1 MDALSRLIC
10 LTTILAV
17 TAQLP
22 AAEQQLNGHTFTLPD
37 GFEIEIAAKSPLV
50 DRPITADFD
59 ELGRLYVADS
69 SGSNDK
75 PDKQLVDRTHRI
87 VRLEDP
93 DGDGRFDKSVVFAD
107 KMMFPEGTLW
117 HDGSLYVAAPP
128 SIWKLTD
135 TDGDGV
141 ADQRVEWFE
150 GKTLTGCANDLHG
163 PYLGPDGFIYWCKG
177 AFAEQTYEQPGRKP
191 LVTKAAH
198 IFRRRADGTG
208 PIENVMT
215 GGMDNPVDVVFTS
228 GGERIFT
235 TTFLQ
240 NPGGGLRD
248 GLIHAVYGGV
258 YGKVHN
264 VTDFHPRT
272 GDLLPP
278 LVHMGAA
285 APCGLTRYES
295 DVFGT
300 KFRDNLFACQFN
312 MYKVSRHEL
321 KASGATFSST
331 DSDFVVSN
339 NLDFH
344 PTDVLEDA
352 DGSLVICDTG
362 GWYKLCCPTSQ
373 LDKPDVLGAIY
384 RVRKTGTPARPAL
397 SRTGAKTDVKNASHG
412 NDSPTGGDPRGLKLD
427 WAKLTPIELARLLTD
442 PRPAVQ
448 RRAIRDL
455 AKHDVA
461 KVIAALKP
469 LLRELESG
477 GTLSD
482 DNAIDLNGPFR
493 SRRASETARRNAVW
507 TLTRIDAPEARQ
519 LVREAL
525 FDGHRDIR
533 QVALQSVSLWRDH
546 EAMPQVRK
554 LLRLCTR
561 QNMRLSAEILGRL
574 GDKSAVPH
582 LLEAATEKSLPLG
595 TVVTQVRER
604 DGTTD
609 VAQPATF
616 ANVMQ
621 FDRVM
626 EHAVTFALI
635 EIADPQGT
643 AVGLDSLDP
652 CVRRVAMIALDQM
665 PGGGLKSGQVVPLLT
680 ADDLTLRETAL
691 WLVTRHTEWGDAVAD
706 HLREQ
711 LQRWGLREQEQ
722 QDLKSLLARFAA
734 TPSVQQLMAS
744 HIKSGVA
751 SDGELAVRLMVL
763 GAMQQSGLK
772 QLPDSWLASLTSL
785 LTGSDGALSSHAVT
799 VVRVLPLPKTG
810 TDELAKSLRRLA
822 LENETKPELRVE
834 AIAALPAGVGS
845 LEPELFALLLGSLGE
860 EASVSARS
868 ASVEAILKNS
878 LTVEQQAALAV
889 SIPSVGPLE
898 LNRLLSVFE
907 SSTDEGVGT
916 KLVAALKQSPVLTS
930 LRVDAVKQR
939 LAKFPASVQQQA
951 EALYAAINLE
961 AAKQKERLDEM
972 VAHVGEGDIRRGQ
985 LVFANSKA
993 ACVACH
999 AIGYKGGNIGP
1010 DLSRVGKIR
1019 SERDLLEALLFPS
1032 VSFVRSYEPVLIV
1045 THAGKQVNGLIRRE
1059 TPDEMI
1065 LATGAKDEAR
1075 IARADI
1081 EEILPGTVSVMPAG
1095 LDTQLTREQLLD
1107 LIAFLKSRQ

>member
-1 MDALSRLIC
+1 MNRNWLALFLVTLLGSSVVSV
-10 LTTILAV
+10 LA
-17 TAQLP
+17 T
-22 AAEQQLNGHTFTLPD
+22 EQQLNGHTFTLPD

-69 SGSNDK
+69 SGSND
-75 PDKQLVDRTHRI
+75 PVQKQLVDRSHRI
-87 VRLEDP
+87 VRLEDT
-93 DGDGRFDKSVVFAD
+93 DGDGQFDKSVVFAD

-150 GKTLTGCANDLHG
+150 GKTITGCANDLHG

-177 AFAEQTYEQPGRKP
+177 AFAEQTYEQPGKKP
-191 LVTKAAH
+191 LVTKASH

-208 PIENVMT
+208 SIENVMT
-215 GGMDNPVDVVFTS
+215 GGMDNPVDVVFTP

-235 TTFLQ
+235 TTFFQ

-278 LVHMGAA
+278 LAHMGAA

-300 KFRDNLFACQFN
+300 KFQNNLFACQFN

-321 KASGATFSST
+321 KPHGATFTST

-384 RVRKTGTPARPAL
+384 RVRRMGTPARQAL
-397 SRTGAKTDVKNASHG
+397 SNADAKQNASHG
-412 NDSPTGGDPRGLKLD
+412 NDSPTGGDPRGLKIE
-427 WAKLTPIELARLLTD
+427 WSKLTPNKLARLLDD

-455 AKHDVA
+455 AKADAA
-461 KVIAALKP
+461 KVAAVLQP
-469 LLRELESG
+469 VLLELREG
-477 GTLSD
+477 GELSIEK
-482 DNAIDLNGPFR
+482 ATDLTGPFQL
-493 SRRASETARRNAVW
+493 RRASEVVRRNAVW
-507 TLTRIDAPEARQ
+507 TLTRIDSIEARQ
-519 LVREAL
+519 LVRGAL
-525 FDGHRDIR
+525 FDSSHTVR
-533 QVALQSVSLWRDH
+533 QAALQSVSLWRDH
-546 EAMPQVRK
+546 AALPQVVK
-554 LLRLCTR
+554 LLRLCTM
-561 QNMRLSAEILGRL
+561 QNMRLSAEVLGRL
-574 GDKSAVPH
+574 GDKSMVPH
-582 LLEAATEKSLPLG
+582 LLEAA
-595 TVVTQVRER
+595 
-604 DGTTD
+604 
-609 VAQPATF
+609 AQQNMKIEMKA
-616 ANVMQ
+616 
-621 FDRVM
+621 DRVL
-626 EHAVTFALI
+626 EHAITFALI

-643 AVGLDSLDP
+643 TAGLSSPDP
-652 CVRRVAMIALDQM
+652 WVQRVAMIALDQM
-665 PGGGLKSGQVVPLLT
+665 PGGGLTPQQVVPLLST
-680 ADDLTLRETAL
+680 DGPTLRETAL
-691 WLVTRHTEWGDAVAD
+691 WLIARHGEWGDALAD
-706 HLREQ
+706 YLREQ
-711 LQRWGLREQEQ
+711 LAHKGFREQEQ
-722 QDLKSLLARFAA
+722 NDLKRLLAQFAG
-734 TPSVQQLMAS
+734 TPGVQQLLAS
-744 HIKSGVA
+744 QVKAGVA
-751 SDGELAVRLMVL
+751 SDNEFTVRLMCL
-763 GAMQQSGLK
+763 NAMKESGLK
-772 QLPDSWLASLTSL
+772 QMPDSWLTSLTNML
-785 LTGSDGALSSHAVT
+785 AGEDDTLKSHAVA
-799 VVRVLPLPKTG
+799 VVRTLPLPKTG
-810 TDELAKSLRRLA
+810 TEGLSKALRQMA
-822 LENETKPELRVE
+822 LRKESMPEARVE
-834 AIAALPAGVGS
+834 AVAAMPAGAEN
-845 LEPELFALLLGSLGE
+845 LEPELFSLLVANLGE
-860 EASVSARS
+860 EASVNARS
-868 ASVEAILKNS
+868 ASVEALLKS
-878 LTVEQQAALAV
+878 KLTVEQQAALAEA
-889 SIPSVGPLE
+889 IPCVGPLE
-898 LNRLLSVFE
+898 LNRLLGAFE
-907 SSTDEGVGT
+907 SSTDEAVGI

-930 LRVDAVKQR
+930 LRVDSVKLR

-951 EALYAAINLE
+951 ESLYAAINAE

-972 VAHVGEGDIRRGQ
+972 VGQMGQGDIRRGQ

-993 ACVACH
+993 ACIACH

-1010 DLSRVGKIR
+1010 DLSRIGKIR
-1019 SERDLLEALLFPS
+1019 TERDLLESLLFPS

-1059 TPDEMI
+1059 TPDEI
-1065 LATGAKDEAR
+1065 VLATGAKEEAR
-1075 IARADI
+1075 VPRAAI
-1081 EEILPGTVSVMPAG
+1081 EEIRPGTVSVMPAG
-1095 LDTQLTREQLLD
+1095 LETQLTREQLLD